1 MKENANKKLNK
12 WLNTEFK
19 LDSLEQSRLSG
30 VDIVLYDNISK
41 NSVNKKLTEDELDMI
56 QNALNIDIK
65 AKTYKDLN
73 D

>member
-12 WLNTEFK
+12 WLNAEFK

-30 VDIVLYDNISK
+30 VDIILYDNVSK
-41 NSVNKKLTEDELDMI
+41 NSVSKKLTEDELDMI
-56 QNALNIDIK
+56 QNALKIDIK
-65 AKTYKDLN
+65 TKTYKDLN